1 MYQNQ
6 FKHGIDL
13 QLHFEEIPEFMGYP
27 DALVQVW
34 TNLIHNAIQVMQ
46 NKGELTISTKLDT
59 NSDKQKVI
67 ISIKDTGSGIPTTI
81 QDKIFDAFFTTKREG
96 EGSGLGLDITK
107 KIVERHNGKIW
118 FETQVDKGTTFFV
131 ELPLK

>member
-1 MYQNQ
+1 MDNAR
-6 FKHGIDL
+6 GG
-13 QLHFEEIPEFMGYP
+13 HFEEIPEFMGYP